1 MLKEEKEILAFEE
14 NPINLRDF
22 EEKEDLLVENALEKF
37 SFLKEAQQSKVMISF
52 FLHEINDKKFDNWV
66 KFSSYL
72 YVDKKDNLEIE
83 INKKFYRNFQHPCI
97 WGVMILNN
105 IKVVFESQITNVNL
119 LSSDILGLT
128 VGMPFRMIRYQRR
141 EAFRV
146 KVPPFAKI
154 NIDLDNNP
162 ELPHLKNLKLL
173 NLSVSGAA
181 VLLNT
186 NQDINLLPKD
196 FPNATIILE
205 DKIFSN
211 IRMKVKRVEP
221 FNRDAIPLNLA
232 AQREQLGWYELAVS
246 FEKLPTKA
254 LQELF
259 FTVNMLAKKNQITNQ
274 TP

>member
-1 MLKEEKEILAFEE
+1 MRNEEKEILAFEE
-14 NPINLRDF
+14 NPVNLRDF
-22 EEKEDLLVENALEKF
+22 EEKEDLLIENALEKF

-52 FLHEINDKKFDNWV
+52 FLHEFNDKKFDNWV

-83 INKKFYRNFQHPCI
+83 INKKFYRNFEHPCL

-105 IKVVFESQITNVNL
+105 IKIVFESHISNVNL
-119 LSSDILGLT
+119 LSSEILGLT
-128 VGMPFRMIRYQRR
+128 VAMPFRMIRYQRR
-141 EAFRV
+141 ESFRV

-154 NIDLDNNP
+154 NIDLDSNP
-162 ELPHLKNLKLL
+162 ELTHLKNLKLL

-186 NQDINLLPKD
+186 NQDINLLPKE
-196 FPNATIILE
+196 FPNATIVLE
-205 DKIFSN
+205 NSTFPN
-211 IRMKVKRVEP
+211 IKMKVKRVTP

-232 AQREQLGWYELAVS
+232 AQREQLGWYELALS

-254 LQELF
+254 QQELF
-259 FTVNMLAKKNQITNQ
+259 FTVNSLAKKNQV
-274 TP
+274 TPT